1 MRDFQIKN
9 ITVFPGTDMVWFL
22 QDSNQT
28 GNDSALHIEN
38 WPVYSE
44 RAKPTTVWNTNESED
59 LQVLVIISRPPI
71 KAFIYDDWL
80 MPHTA
85 AKLKFPIFWDEY
97 QTQPVKDEL

>member
-44 RAKPTTVWNTNESED
+44 RAKPTTVHHFLD
-59 LQVLVIISRPPI
+59 LR
-71 KAFIYDDWL
+71 
-80 MPHTA
+80 
-85 AKLKFPIFWDEY
+85 LKNWTTLGMLGYCLLNF
-97 QTQPVKDEL
+97 